1 MGTPT
6 LTPSLM
12 DTVVNSVSSPTT
24 MPHSHVNNTNVS
36 DSDTSLNIV
45 EFKGIG
51 GGRTSGGGAAAAA
64 AAAAISGSSVV
75 CDGSFYRLG
84 WFFQFWVVVE
94 LKPVKNV
101 LHKQSNNRPR
111 NHKGIQQ
118 QGHHDGRNLE
128 NNFRQT
134 DGPARAGKND
144 GDPDHH
150 KSTREI
156 KDLTPVGTSEGGYDT
171 VQHNALRDLALRNL
185 TAAVKDM
192 REELA
197 MVKISVKQKV
207 DQDEND
213 TGVQED

>member
-1 MGTPT
+1 ME
-6 LTPSLM
+6 
-12 DTVVNSVSSPTT
+12 VNKKE
-24 MPHSHVNNTNVS
+24 NC
-36 DSDTSLNIV
+36 
-45 EFKGIG
+45 
-51 GGRTSGGGAAAAA
+51 GRHE
-64 AAAAISGSSVV
+64 
-75 CDGSFYRLG
+75 CPKNPRRRLRPAP
-84 WFFQFWVVVE
+84 E